1 MDKTK
6 RNITA
11 ALVVAMFLGAIEG
24 TVVTTAVPTIVRDL
38 SGFGLIS
45 WIFSTYFLTSAIST
59 PVYGKLADLY
69 GRKKT
74 LCIGIVI
81 FLVGS
86 CLCGLSQNM
95 YQLVAFRALQ
105 GLGAGSIFTI
115 TYTIVGDIFTLAE
128 RAKVQGWLNATWGI
142 ASIIG
147 PFLGGFFIDYF
158 SWHWIFFINVP
169 FGILSIFLLQK
180 YFHENIER
188 KKQKID
194 YAGIIMLSAAIIIL
208 LVGVPAGG
216 KKTAISVEAVVVEG
230 VEDKDLRRG
239 PGWDPRGVYPGMEGK
254 LIIAA
259 HNNVYGSYFKD
270 LHKLKA
276 GDMVYIAST
285 KESNH
290 KLAYRVKKQNTIDV
304 SDSAAIFSP
313 TKDHILTLI
322 TCTSPSDSKK
332 RVVVTAQQINS

>member
-1 MDKTK
+1 MHKK
-6 RNITA
+6 I
-11 ALVVAMFLGAIEG
+11 
-24 TVVTTAVPTIVRDL
+24 
-38 SGFGLIS
+38 GLLLLI
-45 WIFSTYFLTSAIST
+45 
-59 PVYGKLADLY
+59 
-69 GRKKT
+69 
-74 LCIGIVI
+74 
-81 FLVGS
+81 
-86 CLCGLSQNM
+86 CGL
-95 YQLVAFRALQ
+95 LLI
-105 GLGAGSIFTI
+105 LKP
-115 TYTIVGDIFTLAE
+115 LAE
-128 RAKVQGWLNATWGI
+128 HGYTYYQQLQLKNELKQTEDIKDSMADNHQIKP
-142 ASIIG
+142 
-147 PFLGGFFIDYF
+147 PFLLEIP
-158 SWHWIFFINVP
+158 S
-169 FGILSIFLLQK
+169 
-180 YFHENIER
+180 
-188 KKQKID
+188 
-194 YAGIIMLSAAIIIL
+194 
-208 LVGVPAGG
+208 
-216 KKTAISVEAVVVEG
+216 ISVEAVVVEG
-230 VEDKDLRRG
+230 VEDKDVRRG